1 MSEGTEKSGR
11 KRGRPV
17 SREKIDQDRL
27 LDIANK
33 VFAEKGFEGA
43 QLKEIAERA
52 GISKSLM
59 NYHYGN
65 KEQLW
70 KVSVKRLGEKLN
82 EQLRETGR
90 MLKDLTGVA
99 LMKAYNRQFIY
110 FSAEHPEF
118 YKIFIQEM
126 YAGTERSFWMFDNI
140 LKPLYEFTEV
150 FIKAAKA
157 DNDPIGKIPTANL
170 SAILMGSANTIF
182 MHAYQMQQVYG
193 VDPFQPEEIERHADI
208 INALVF
214 GE

>member
-1 MSEGTEKSGR
+1 KHPKGTL
-11 KRGRPV
+11 RPC
-17 SREKIDQDRL
+17 IHL
-27 LDIANK
+27 LDEYLI
-33 VFAEKGFEGA
+33 E
-43 QLKEIAERA
+43 
-52 GISKSLM
+52 
-59 NYHYGN
+59 
-65 KEQLW
+65 
-70 KVSVKRLGEKLN
+70 
-82 EQLRETGR
+82 LR
-90 MLKDLTGVA
+90 
-99 LMKAYNRQFIY
+99 
-110 FSAEHPEF
+110 
-118 YKIFIQEM
+118 
-126 YAGTERSFWMFDNI
+126 MFDNI